1 MKLNFKEELGM
12 LKALE
17 KVMGLTGEN
26 EDLIL
31 KKKHDLVLQLLKNTL
46 PYYKDKDV
54 VEFEHTLIPDEKLQ
68 VMWENIHVYSYDT
81 DKFFLDEGVL
91 HLTLNNKVMYKICF
105 TVNKGQNIAIIM
117 TAGETNEIAVGGT
130 ILIQDGK
137 FIPCGSIDDTF
148 LELFK
153 KQHEE
158 EDLPTDRQFVA
169 NRVLLNSLCNLII
182 LNDYVLNH
190 KETVVETSRRIDI
203 KPKSKKK
210 KKHSPKKTK
219 LVRYI
224 KIDTQ
229 KVKKVSQKQDDN
241 LEKRE
246 FERHT
251 QQWTR
256 RGHYR
261 KLRNGVVKW
270 IEPQIVT
277 AKDKCKE
284 VVNTKKLYKV
294 Q

>member
-1 MKLNFKEELGM
+1 MKLNLKEELDM
-12 LKALE
+12 LKTFE
-17 KVMGLTGEN
+17 KVMDITGGDM
-26 EDLIL
+26 DLVF
-31 KKKHDLVLQLLKNTL
+31 KKKHDLALQLLKNTL

-54 VEFEHTLIPDEKLQ
+54 VEFEHTLIPPEKLQ

-91 HLTLNNKVMYKICF
+91 HLTFNNKIMYKICF

-137 FIPCGSIDDTF
+137 FIPCGSINDTF
-148 LELFK
+148 LEIFK
-153 KQHEE
+153 KQHEDE
-158 EDLPTDRQFVA
+158 GLPTDRQFVA

-190 KETVVETSRRIDI
+190 KETVVETSRRIDV
-203 KPKSKKK
+203 KPKGKKK
-210 KKHSPKKTK
+210 KKHGPKKTK
-219 LVRYI
+219 LVRCI

-229 KVKKVSQKQDDN
+229 KVKKVTQKQDDN

-246 FERHT
+246 YERHT
-251 QQWTR
+251 TQWTR

-261 KLRNGVVKW
+261 KLKNGTTKW
-270 IEPQIVT
+270 IEPQVVT
-277 AKDKCKE
+277 AKNKGVDAPKG
-284 VVNTKKLYKV
+284 KKIYKV